1 MTARPWKFDGEA
13 LLIAVRASPKASRD
27 AIEGVR
33 IDADGQAWL
42 QVKVRAVPESGGA
55 NAAIIAL
62 LAKRLRAKR
71 SAVALVSGA
80 TARLKRFRITGLA
93 DDLDQIEAVMTGSE
107 R

>member
-1 MTARPWKFDGEA
+1 MTALPWKFDAQA

-33 IDADGQAWL
+33 IDGDGQAWL

-62 LAKRLRAKR
+62 LAKRLGAKR
-71 SAVALVSGA
+71 SEVVLVSGA
-80 TARLKRFRITGLA
+80 TARLKRFRITGLT
-93 DDLDQIEAVMTGSE
+93 DDPDQIEAMMTGRE
-107 R
+107 A